1 MLPRTQPILKSIH
14 LWRIVHSKA
23 SPAINMLRKLGKV
36 TTDAAPLLE
45 LDEAAPVAVA
55 LWSPLDVFVAC
66 ADSLSAEAVTP
77 VLLKHS

>member
-1 MLPRTQPILKSIH
+1 MPR
-14 LWRIVHSKA
+14 R
-23 SPAINMLRKLGKV
+23 LGKV
-36 TTDAAPLLE
+36 TADAAPLLE

-77 VLLKHS
+77 VLLKHSPAGSRVAFEVKTISAH